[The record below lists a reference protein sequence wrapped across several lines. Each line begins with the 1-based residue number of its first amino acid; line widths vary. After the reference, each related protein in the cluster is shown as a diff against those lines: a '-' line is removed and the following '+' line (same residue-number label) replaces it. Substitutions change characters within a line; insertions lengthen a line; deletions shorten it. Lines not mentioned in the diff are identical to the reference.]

1 MVFVHWVDKA
11 LEWLALSGYYGSI
24 VVATIT
30 EAKNRLSALIDQ
42 VRGGES
48 VLIVDRGTPVARLES
63 AVSAAADAEGRIA
76 RLERAGNVRPA
87 RKAPAIDL
95 LSTEGP
101 RLRSGAS
108 AVAAIL
114 EERRGGR

>member
-1 MVFVHWVDKA
+1 M
-11 LEWLALSGYYGSI
+11 

-42 VRGGES
+42 VRAGES

-63 AVSAAADAEGRIA
+63 AVSAAPDAEGRIA
-76 RLERAGNVRPA
+76 RLERAGSVRAA
-87 RKAPAIDL
+87 RKPPAIDL
-95 LSTEGP
+95 LSIEAP
-101 RLRSGAS
+101 RLPPGVG

-114 EERRGGR
+114 DERREGR